1 MGISVSQLNNH
12 LDFPFVERGKLVGE
26 LIRADQFRPPP
37 LPKVGSEQL
46 KKAVDKVLNF
56 NANLTPE
63 QKAIVEFI
71 RDGPRST
78 EQSGLAQICRSGF
91 PPR

>member
-12 LDFPFVERGKLVGE
+12 LDFPFVERDKLVGE
-26 LIRADQFRPPP
+26 LIRADQFSPPP
-37 LPKVGSEQL
+37 PKVGSEQL
-46 KKAVDKVLNF
+46 KKEVDEVLNF

-63 QKAIVEFI
+63 QKAIVEFM

-78 EQSGLAQICRSGF
+78 GQSGHWLKFAQAV
-91 PPR
+91 